1 MEYLQLS
8 KVYVNN
14 IHNKAGTQAMGIDAN
29 GYLDIAQ
36 GILGNNAIYAWASTA
51 STSVSSSTATVCNLS
66 TTNYASH
73 GITISNHRFTV
84 SKPGRYFIFAMAQ
97 ASGTGSAGYT
107 PITYIYKNGSSF
119 SSRSGIRN
127 YAGSCTLDFPSHMTV
142 AYITDTSDYYQMTY
156 WQNSGNTFTI
166 NGGSMFM
173 LRVGDT

>member
-29 GYLDIAQ
+29 GYIDIAQ

-51 STSVSSSTATVCNLS
+51 STSVTSGSAVVCNLS

-73 GITISNHRFTV
+73 GITVSNHRFTV
-84 SKPGRYFIFAMAQ
+84 SKPGRYFIFSMAQ
-97 ASGTGSAGYT
+97 ASGTGSGGYT
-107 PITYIYKNGSSF
+107 PINYIYKNGSSF

-127 YAGSCTLDFPSHMTV
+127 YAGSSTLDWPSHMTV
-142 AYITDTSDYYQMTY
+142 AYITDTTDYYQMAY
-156 WQNSGNTFTI
+156 YQNSGNTFTI
-166 NGGSMFM
+166 NGGSLFM

>member
-14 IHNKAGTQAMGIDAN
+14 IHNKAGTHATGIDAN

-36 GILGNNAIYAWASTA
+36 GILGKNSIYAWCATA
-51 STSVSSSTATVCNLS
+51 STSVATSTATVCNLS
-66 TTNYASH
+66 TTNYANQ
-73 GITISNHRFTV
+73 GISISNNRFTV
-84 SKPGRYFIFAMAQ
+84 SKPGRYLLVAMAQ

-107 PITYIYKNGSSF
+107 PITYFYKNGSSVN
-119 SSRSGIRN
+119 SASGIRN
-127 YAGSCTLDFPSHMTV
+127 YAGSCTLDFPTHMTI
-142 AYITDTSDYYQMTY
+142 AYITNITDYWQMAY